1 MKTLKVAVI
10 GTGFIGKQHIEA
22 IRRIPGTEIVA
33 VIDNNEKMARSVA
46 EQFFI
51 SRYYKDYKELLANTD
66 VDVIH
71 NCTPSAMHYPI
82 SKEVIKSGKH
92 VYCEKPLTLNSTESE
107 ELVKLAKEYKVA
119 AGANFNYRQNA
130 MVQEMNQRVMNGSI
144 GRLLTVYGEYMQDW
158 MLFDTDY
165 DWRLDPKLGGESR
178 AIADIGSHCFDTI
191 QFICGKRI
199 TSVYANLTTVH
210 TVRKKMEKTD
220 GTFSAATGKVLEEI
234 PIRSEDMAYI
244 MVKFEDGMQG
254 LFHVSQVAAGKK
266 NAFKINVCGAASS
279 LEWNQERPDKLWI
292 GHRDSGNEELYVGA
306 QYMTGEA
313 KKYATLP
320 NGHPVGWADA
330 LRNGIHNFYDSIQNN
345 NYINQNQ
352 NYVTFED
359 ANYIMKIVEACLRSN
374 QSQKWEDVLQ

>member
-1 MKTLKVAVI
+1 MKILKVAVI

-22 IRRIPGTEIVA
+22 IRRIPGTEVVA
-33 VIDNNEKMARSVA
+33 VVDSNEEMAKRTS

-51 SRYYKDYKELLANTD
+51 PKYYKDCKELLADID

-82 SKEVIKSGKH
+82 SKEAVENGKH
-92 VYCEKPLTLNSTESE
+92 VYCEKPFTLTCTESE
-107 ELVKLAKEYKVA
+107 ELVTLAKEYKVA
-119 AGANFNYRQNA
+119 AGVNFNYRQNA
-130 MVQEMNQRVMNGSI
+130 MVQEMNQRVENGSI
-144 GRLLTVYGEYMQDW
+144 GNLLTVYGEYIQDW
-158 MLFDTDY
+158 MLYDTDY

-191 QFICGKRI
+191 QFVCGKKI
-199 TSVYANLTTVH
+199 VSVYANLTTVH
-210 TVRKKMEKTD
+210 PVRKKMEKED
-220 GTFSAATGKVLEEI
+220 GTFSASTGKVLEEMSI
-234 PIRSEDMAYI
+234 HSEDFAYI

-266 NAFKINVCGAASS
+266 NAFKINVCGAGSS

-313 KKYATLP
+313 KRYATLP

-330 LRNGIHNFYDSIQNN
+330 MRNGIENFYESIQKDS
-345 NYINQNQ
+345 YLENQQ

-359 ANYIMKIVEACLRSN
+359 AHYIMKIVEACLDSN
-374 QSQKWEDVLQ
+374 KSQSWVDVL